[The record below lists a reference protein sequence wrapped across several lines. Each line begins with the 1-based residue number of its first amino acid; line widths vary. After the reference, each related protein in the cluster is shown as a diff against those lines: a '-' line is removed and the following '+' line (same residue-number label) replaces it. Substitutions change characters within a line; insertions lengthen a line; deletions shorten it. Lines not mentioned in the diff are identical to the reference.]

1 MVAAN
6 DTARGNI
13 ESFDYVIVGAGSA
26 GCVLANRLSAN
37 PATRVLLLEAGG
49 KDSDPWIHVPA
60 GFYRNIY
67 NPRVA
72 WYFETEPVPE
82 MHNRRIS
89 WPRGKTLGGSSSI
102 NGLIYIRGQRQDFDL
117 WRQLGNAGWSY
128 DDVLPY
134 FRKSEDQEHG
144 ANEFHGAGGPL
155 GVSDLKTEHPL
166 HDAFIAGAQ
175 ECGYPY
181 NRDFNGAEQEGV
193 GPLQLTVKGRRRCS
207 TARAYLRPA
216 MRRANLKVE
225 IRALTHRVLLEG
237 KRAVGI
243 EYSQHGVVRQARVR
257 QEVLLCGGAINSP
270 QILQLSGIGPG
281 EVLQPLGI
289 PVLHDLPG
297 VGENLQDHIGGRVIH
312 RCKPGTVTMNEIYH
326 NWGRRLYAG
335 AEWILARRGPLMT
348 GAGPIGLFVKTRP
361 ELESPD
367 VQYQFLAGST
377 AKVGEPMH
385 RFPGCTLVAIPCR
398 PESRG
403 WLRITSPDPTKPP
416 AMQPNYLSTRN
427 DQETIVAGL
436 RVTRRIFASPAMR
449 RYLEEEIF
457 PGRQATTD
465 DDLLEHV
472 RATAG
477 TTFHQTSTCMM
488 GPGPKSVV
496 DISLKVKGLEGL
508 RVIDASIMPTVVSGN
523 TNATV
528 IMIAE
533 KGADMIL
540 AEARPGA
547 RMARAA

>member
-1 MVAAN
+1 MA
-6 DTARGNI
+6 TA
-13 ESFDYVIVGAGSA
+13 EEFDFIIVGAGSA
-26 GCVLANRLSAN
+26 GCVLANRLSADPN
-37 PATRVLLLEAGG
+37 TRVLLLEAGG
-49 KDSDPWIHVPA
+49 KDTDPWIHIPA

-67 NPRVA
+67 NPKVA

-134 FRKSEDQEHG
+134 FRKAEDQERGADDYHG
-144 ANEFHGAGGPL
+144 EGGPL
-155 GVSDLKTEHPL
+155 GVSDLKTDHPL

-175 ECGYPY
+175 EAGYPY
-181 NRDFNGAEQEGV
+181 NPDFNGAEQEGV

-207 TARAYLRPA
+207 TARGYLGPA
-216 MRRANLKVE
+216 KSRRNLRIE
-225 IRALTHRVLLEG
+225 THALTHQVLVQG
-237 KRAVGI
+237 KRATGI
-243 EYSQHGVVRQARVR
+243 RYKQYGVIKEATARR
-257 QEVLLCGGAINSP
+257 EVLLCGGAINSP

-281 EVLQPLGI
+281 ALLQSLGI
-289 PVLHDLPG
+289 EVKHDLPG
-297 VGENLQDHIGGRVIH
+297 VGENLQDHVGGRIIN
-312 RCKPGTVTMNEIYH
+312 RCVDGTVTMNEIYH
-326 NWGRRLYAG
+326 NWLRRLYAG
-335 AEWILARRGPLMT
+335 AEWILARKGPLMT

-367 VQYQFLAGST
+367 VQYQFLAGSAPKT
-377 AKVGEPMH
+377 GDPLH
-385 RFPGCTLVAIPCR
+385 PFPACTLVAIPCR

-403 WLRITSPDPTKPP
+403 WLRITSTDPEKPP
-416 AMQPNYLSTRN
+416 AMQPNYLSTQR
-427 DQETIVAGL
+427 DKDTVVAGL
-436 RVTRRIFASPAMR
+436 RVSRSIFATPSMQR
-449 RYLEEEIF
+449 FVTQEIF
-457 PGRQATTD
+457 PGPQAKTD

-488 GPGPKSVV
+488 GPGPMAVV
-496 DISLKVKGLEGL
+496 DTSLKVKGMEGL
-508 RVIDASIMPTVVSGN
+508 RVIDAAVMPTVVSGN

-540 AEARPGA
+540 RPVA
-547 RMARAA
+547 